1 MNSFLTQ
8 EDTEKIIRKYSGFQV
23 TIRTF
28 LQSRYPRI
36 NRDTLMPLARSVL
49 HLSGQSFRAFR
60 VDLRTPKRFLISG
73 ILQDTEI
80 STRPSPA
87 VACWTAS

>member
-23 TIRTF
+23 TIKTF

-36 NRDTLMPLARSVL
+36 NRDTLMPLARSVSPL
-49 HLSGQSFRAFR
+49 RPFNRALL
-60 VDLRTPKRFLISG
+60 VDLRIQKRSLTSG
-73 ILQDTEI
+73 IHQDTEI
-80 STRPSPA
+80 STKPSPA